1 MVFFSILSIAFVL
14 PSVMGLTL
22 NTPANAVAG
31 GSLAVTWKTQAGDPK
46 FSLILQGPTESI
58 DLAQGIDPTTLND
71 TVALGSTPPGSG
83 YVLNAV
89 VADDIETSLSKSS
102 AFTISAAG
110 AAGAGDAAAA
120 GAAAAG
126 AAATSAAATSTAATG
141 TGKGKGAAAKAGAA
155 AAAAKAK
162 GAAAAQAAKAKGAAA
177 AKAAQAKG
185 QAAAAKAKA
194 GKNGRS
200 VASVKFGR
208 RELYRD

>member
-31 GSLAVTWKTQAGDPK
+31 GSLAVTWQTQAGDPK

-71 TVALGSTPPGSG
+71 TIALGSTPPGSG

-89 VADDIETSLSKSS
+89 VADDIETSLSKSG
-102 AFTISAAG
+102 AFNINAAG
-110 AAGAGDAAAA
+110 AAGAGNAAGT
-120 GAAAAG
+120 GAAATG
-126 AAATSAAATSTAATG
+126 AAATSAAATATG
-141 TGKGKGAAAKAGAA
+141 NTGKGKGKGAAAAA

-177 AKAAQAKG
+177 AQAAKAKG